1 MDIKL
6 SGAQLSK
13 IIQSGR
19 FLGKS
24 LGNSDG

>member
-6 SGAQLSK
+6 SEAQLSK

-24 LGNSDG
+24 LGNSDA